1 VLGPSTVGFR
11 FLGFPSNHEHDPSP
25 QTAARTKTRRPVS
38 FIGAV
43 VGEWRQRHRHPGQ
56 AAADSREWCRF
67 PTSAPPAVAPDRM
80 AKAQRWRQRQESG
93 AWQAGIDQAEQ
104 VSRESSAQLS
114 SAQLS
119 GAAAAAAHQRH
130 HHPDPPAACS
140 TGCCWSWTAAAP
152 ACVPFLRHR
161 KATARQWQQRQES
174 GACAEHKKASAACK
188 LAEAGKIRISKRPDR
203 ISWWPA
209 RTGSRGHPAG
219 CGRPEPRCP
228 CRSRRSSGT
237 ARWRKAAPRRSGG
250 HRASPAVWSA
260 G

>member
-1 VLGPSTVGFR
+1 MNTTRARKPRLGPGREDRSASSARLLGNGAKGTGTLARLRRIPGNGAAFR
-11 FLGFPSNHEHDPSP
+11 L
-25 QTAARTKTRRPVS
+25 R
-38 FIGAV
+38 
-43 VGEWRQRHRHPGQ
+43 RHRPWLRTGWQKYGNRGSGKDQ
-56 AAADSREWCRF
+56 AHG
-67 PTSAPPAVAPDRM
+67 
-80 AKAQRWRQRQESG
+80 RQESIRRSKCH
-93 AWQAGIDQAEQ
+93 ARAQLSSAQL
-104 VSRESSAQLS
+104 SSAQLS

-161 KATARQWQQRQES
+161 KATGRQWQQRQES